1 LPRNMNKKRNKGS
14 SSNIISAI
22 TCDKIRGFENRGLI
36 DMEFD
41 DEANGD
47 RDIRKNGQTRL
58 FHLNYRASCLIG
70 IRGFLASRHRS
81 LRHMG
86 IQYKIERNNYGS
98 GENKGNYKREAT
110 REV

>member
-1 LPRNMNKKRNKGS
+1 MNKKRNKGS
-14 SSNIISAI
+14 KQQHNK
-22 TCDKIRGFENRGLI
+22 CDEVRQNKGFENRGLI

-70 IRGFLASRHRS
+70 IKASYNNSGVVQLEHDRISALEAAYGKYRGRRAKVRHSSR
-81 LRHMG
+81 
-86 IQYKIERNNYGS
+86 
-98 GENKGNYKREAT
+98 
-110 REV
+110 

>member
-1 LPRNMNKKRNKGS
+1 MNKKRNKGS

-22 TCDKIRGFENRGLI
+22 TCDKIRGFGNRGLI

-70 IRGFLASRHRS
+70 IKASYNNSGVVQLEHDRIS
-81 LRHMG
+81 ALEAAYGG
-86 IQYKIERNNYGS
+86 IS
-98 GENKGNYKREAT
+98 GAPCKGAPS
-110 REV
+110 